1 MTVCGDDFEDQW
13 KMKAAKADGFLPLVF
28 FVMTADLDSRS
39 PIDSL
44 VQDDG

>member
-1 MTVCGDDFEDQW
+1 VEDESRQS
-13 KMKAAKADGFLPLVF
+13 GRISSTGF